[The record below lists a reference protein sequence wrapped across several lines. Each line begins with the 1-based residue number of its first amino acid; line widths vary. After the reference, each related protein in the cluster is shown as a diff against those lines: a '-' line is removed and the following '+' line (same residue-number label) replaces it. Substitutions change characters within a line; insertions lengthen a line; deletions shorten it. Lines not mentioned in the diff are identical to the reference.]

1 LNKRIHWK
9 IFDRNEIRIWWKK
22 GWIFVIITREMEY
35 LYIKVIFLY
44 LVVIILNQ
52 MTQYFLFFTF
62 ICLKWKK
69 IYNHFW
75 QSARISKRSLGYI
88 FSFNVYFHAIFSLR
102 HLNVVMWK
110 SFFDGFFFANPF
122 CRSKTRV
129 VEKNNCQSLLTKLSH
144 SNLDHNC

>member
-1 LNKRIHWK
+1 MKKRLNLRDNH
-9 IFDRNEIRIWWKK
+9 K
-22 GWIFVIITREMEY
+22 GNGISLYKSNIFVFGGDYSKSNDSIFFVFHFH
-35 LYIKVIFLY
+35 LFKV
-44 LVVIILNQ
+44 
-52 MTQYFLFFTF
+52 
-62 ICLKWKK
+62 KK